1 MTKKV
6 ISLFCCLV
14 LLVAIVAGPATIN
27 ARAMGVGVATIVI
40 ASAFA
45 ALAGW
50 GIGTM
55 ASEVVA
61 DDIADWMAND
71 LQLWASG
78 LGGTVEDFIPAAA
91 INLTPLGQLL
101 INPVA
106 SESLRAFARWMVDKY
121 GLVAGGNEVIV
132 ISGDIPGIK
141 RIEVGQR
148 VVFASSGGKSYSAEV
163 SKPGYL
169 YVSIITLNSTQ
180 KYSLRWISSFTESG
194 GDLSGYIN
202 RKVFRDSTSVK
213 NGDMLIQT
221 YTGPYTQEDY
231 NNGTVYN
238 ELVVSSTTLIGFDRT
253 YGSAWE
259 AGQILENNQ
268 GSGSLSLAPDT
279 NISIPSEDSAVGT
292 DTNISWGGSI
302 GLTLDQAAQII
313 LDKVAANELSVTV
326 TVANEAVADPALEQT
341 IEDVDELGL
350 PSLGTYFTTR
360 FPFSIPWDVV
370 RGIKLL
376 AAPAEAPY
384 FEVDFFQPL
393 ADNVGGWE
401 GDTTI
406 VLDFG
411 QYPIIGQVTR
421 WASLLGFCI
430 LLAVATKKLI
440 WTA

>member
-1 MTKKV
+1 MTKTKKV
-6 ISLFCCLV
+6 VSIFCCLV
-14 LLVAIVAGPATIN
+14 LLVAVVAGPATIK

-55 ASEVVA
+55 VSEVVA

-78 LGGTVEDFIPAAA
+78 QGGTVEDFIPAAG

-106 SESLRAFARWMVDKY
+106 SEGLRSFALWMVDKY
-121 GLVAGGNEVIV
+121 GVSAGATVEVIEPSIDV
-132 ISGDIPGIK
+132 TGYKTLSQGVTVNISSGYDIKLINMPGNGFAVRSSNGLYDLYAILPYGASTSTLQWTWVPGAQETSRINYDAKSGQYWARILGGDIGTPTW
-141 RIEVGQR
+141 
-148 VVFASSGGKSYSAEV
+148 
-163 SKPGYL
+163 P
-169 YVSIITLNSTQ
+169 
-180 KYSLRWISSFTESG
+180 KY
-194 GDLSGYIN
+194 
-202 RKVFRDSTSVK
+202 
-213 NGDMLIQT
+213 
-221 YTGPYTQEDY
+221 
-231 NNGTVYN
+231 
-238 ELVVSSTTLIGFDRT
+238 TTLRNGLDGYDASQMT
-253 YGSAWE
+253 DGTM
-259 AGQILENNQ
+259 
-268 GSGSLSLAPDT
+268 SLVGDT
-279 NISIPSEDSAVGT
+279 NISIPADGNTSA

-302 GLTLDQAAQII
+302 GLTVEQAAQMI

-326 TVANEAVADPALEQT
+326 TMANEAVENPAASQT
-341 IEDVDELGL
+341 IEDVNELGL

-370 RGIKLL
+370 RAVKLL

-384 FEVDFFQPL
+384 FEVDFLAPL
-393 ADNVGGWE
+393 ADDVGGWE

-421 WASLLGFCI
+421 WASLIGFCI
-430 LLAVATKKLI
+430 LLAVATKKLV